1 MSKYLLDYRVMPLD
15 FDPIAEAGANWRA
28 RGWHEVEAMMAATS
42 ITRAHQI
49 LLGRIDAA
57 LAPLGLNFSRF
68 EVLAL
73 LGFTRVG
80 ELPMGKIGDRL
91 QVHPASVTN
100 TISRLERDGLVTRVA
115 HPTDGRT
122 TLARL
127 TPRGRRLADDG
138 AERLADIEFGLAG
151 CDGQTNGRLI
161 ELLTEF
167 RGAAGDFAA
176 QVDV

>member
-1 MSKYLLDYRVMPLD
+1 MKLD
-15 FDPIAEAGANWRA
+15 FDPIEEAGANWRTRDWGA
-28 RGWHEVEAMMAATS
+28 AEAMMATTS

-49 LLGRIDAA
+49 LLGRIDGA

-73 LGFTRVG
+73 LSFTRHG
-80 ELPMGKIGDRL
+80 RLPMGKIGDRL

-100 TISRLERDGLVTRVA
+100 TISRLEDDGLVAREP

-127 TPRGRRLADDG
+127 TRQGRLRADQGAARLAAID
-138 AERLADIEFGLAG
+138 FGLAG
-151 CDGQTNGRLI
+151 MDDVAYDTIRGVLRG
-161 ELLTEF
+161 F
-167 RGAAGDFAA
+167 RAAAGDFEGTADA
-176 QVDV
+176 EP

>member
-1 MSKYLLDYRVMPLD
+1 MRLH
-15 FDPIAEAGANWRA
+15 FDPIEEAGANWR
-28 RGWHEVEAMMAATS
+28 RRDWGSVDAMMATTS

-49 LLGRIDAA
+49 LLGRIDDA

-73 LGFTRVG
+73 LSFTREG
-80 ELPMGKIGDRL
+80 RLPMGKIGDRL

-100 TISRLERDGLVTRVA
+100 TISRLEDDGLVAREP

-127 TPRGRRLADDG
+127 TRRGRVRADQGAVPLAAID
-138 AERLADIEFGLAG
+138 FGLAG
-151 CDGQTNGRLI
+151 MDDASYLAIRGVLR
-161 ELLTEF
+161 EF
-167 RGAAGDFAA
+167 RAAAGDFDEPAA
-176 QVDV
+176 S